1 MKQFKARCSSIG
13 KIVNLTSL
21 TDKQLEDVAK
31 YSLREH
37 IIGKGELTDN
47 QTEELNRLKAKIGKQ
62 QDENLEIDQV
72 DIVTKNFC
80 TLDDVQD

>member
-1 MKQFKARCSSIG
+1 MF
-13 KIVNLTSL
+13 
-21 TDKQLEDVAK
+21 DKTAG
-31 YSLREH
+31 SFNGMLRPS
-37 IIGKGELTDN
+37 
-47 QTEELNRLKAKIGKQ
+47 LNRLKAKIGKQ